1 MKIRS
6 TRRHAAIT
14 SVIAAAITA
23 CLVAPVTA
31 ATHSQSQ
38 KAAPHFQPVQVSPTV
53 PSDIPGGAGNA
64 SLSQAAIFAWEE
76 FIALNWPAVTQN
88 GAPGTRDTPD
98 TSKYFGDPSYT
109 GPLAWHTYRNKV
121 EIFPGAGLPAGTTAN
136 SGMNPPYQ
144 CNYDAAPQYNYAST
158 ATTHVAPSG
167 PNPPWIN
174 ADENSQI
181 GLDHIFAGV
190 ANGTAM
196 PLNNEILFLA
206 KGNRV
211 DFDYVCPK
219 GWWSTKTSGPY
230 TTATKAYIQQH
241 GKDPTPGSSTLVS
254 FPFGTIEL
262 KAAWRR
268 LGASEDAS
276 RFYTTK
282 VRYYATNTAN
292 GVTQIVPVDETL
304 ALVGLHIIQK
314 TPSAP
319 YFIFATFE
327 QTDNIL
333 DASGQPVEDAN
344 GTLLKPA
351 ASPLTPAIES
361 VNATA
366 KAGQSFKYTEGE
378 FGDAGP
384 QLNYANVPNSGLV
397 TGTIKVNTR
406 KHAIPQDIITV
417 NQEAHQAIA
426 TYIAAHFP
434 AGTKT
439 PWAYYKL
446 VNVQAKPIDKPVPG
460 QTYTRADAAT
470 YYQANSTIET
480 DYDLQV
486 FSGQFYPYGG
496 SLAEGEGGT
505 LVNTIT
511 DFNPDGSAF
520 KNVAH
525 AGHTFNMG
533 GCMGCH
539 GNAQHGGAD
548 FSFIL
553 AGGRDTTPDTAG
565 TVEPVLLNKVVRY
578 LKKTK

>member
-1 MKIRS
+1 MTTRS
-6 TRRHAAIT
+6 TFRHAAL
-14 SVIAAAITA
+14 AAALAA
-23 CLVAPVTA
+23 CLPALAA
-31 ATHSQSQ
+31 ATEPPAS
-38 KAAPHFQPVQVSPTV
+38 KPRTIVPIFQPVQINPTV
-53 PSDIPGGAGNA
+53 PADIPGGAGSA

-76 FIALNWPAVTQN
+76 FIALNWPAVKQDGSAN
-88 GAPGTRDTPD
+88 TRDMPD
-98 TSKYFGDPSYT
+98 TSKLFGDPSYT

-121 EIFPGAGLPAGTTAN
+121 EIFPGAGLPPGATPNA
-136 SGMNPPYQ
+136 SGKPLYT

-167 PNPPWIN
+167 SNPPWIN

-181 GLDHIFAGV
+181 GLNHIFAGV
-190 ANGTAM
+190 ADGTAT

-206 KGNRV
+206 KGNRT

-219 GWWSTKTSGPY
+219 GWWSTNTSGPY
-230 TTATKAYIQQH
+230 IQATAAYIAKN
-241 GKDPTPGSSTLVS
+241 GKDPTPGSADMVS
-254 FPFGTIEL
+254 FPSGTIEL

-268 LGASEDAS
+268 LGAKEDAS

-282 VRYYATNTAN
+282 VRYYATNVAN
-292 GVTQIVPVDETL
+292 GVTHIVPVDETL

-327 QTDNIL
+327 QADNIL
-333 DASGQPVEDAN
+333 DATGQPVEDVN

-351 ASPLTPAIES
+351 VSALTPAIVS
-361 VNATA
+361 VNATPV
-366 KAGQSFKYTEGE
+366 AGQSFKYTEGE

-384 QLNYANVPNSGLV
+384 QLNYANVPNTGLV
-397 TGTIKVNTR
+397 TGTIKVNAR

-426 TYIAAHFP
+426 AYMAANFP
-434 AGTKT
+434 KGTT
-439 PWAYYKL
+439 SPWAYYKL
-446 VNVQAKPIDKPVPG
+446 VNVQAKPINKPTPG
-460 QTYTRADAAT
+460 QTYTGSDSAT

-486 FSGQFYPYGG
+486 FSGQFYPYAG
-496 SLAEGEGGT
+496 SLGEDEGGT
-505 LVNTIT
+505 LINTIT
-511 DFNPDGSAF
+511 DFNSDGSPF
-520 KNVAH
+520 RNVAH
-525 AGHTFNMG
+525 AGQTFNMG

-539 GNAQHGGAD
+539 GNAQHGGSD

-565 TVEPVLLNKVVRY
+565 TIEPVLLNKVVRY